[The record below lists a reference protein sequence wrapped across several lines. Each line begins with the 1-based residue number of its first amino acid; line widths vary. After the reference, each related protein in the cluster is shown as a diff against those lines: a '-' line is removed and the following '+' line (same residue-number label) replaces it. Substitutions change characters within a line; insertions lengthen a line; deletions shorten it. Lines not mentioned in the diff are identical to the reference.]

1 MLFIKNDLIII
12 DEESIKDKIYIIR
25 DKKVMIDSDL
35 AQIYGY
41 TTKDFN
47 RQVKNNIDRFDEDFR
62 FQLTVNEYSY
72 ILRCKNFTSS
82 LENNYGGRRYLPYV
96 FTEEGIYMLMT
107 VLRGDKAINQ
117 SKALIRV
124 FKKMKDYLI
133 ENKILK
139 QDYIN
144 NLVLNHDKDIKLLKD
159 SFKEKSTKEKLN
171 KIFFKGDFFDAHVI
185 LLEILDKAKEEIII
199 IDNYASKEL
208 LKILKDINK
217 KIIIVSSN
225 IDETLK
231 NKYEKQYNN
240 ITFIN
245 NNTIHD
251 RFIIIDRN
259 ILYSCGSS
267 FKDLGKKCFSIN
279 EIENSKYINLLLNEI
294 F

>member
-12 DEESIKDKIYIIR
+12 DEEAIKDKIYYIR
-25 DKKVMIDSDL
+25 GKKVMIDSDL
-35 AQIYGY
+35 ARIYGY
-41 TTKDFN
+41 TTKAFN
-47 RQVKNNIDRFDEDFR
+47 QQVQRNIERFDEDFR
-62 FQLTVNEYSY
+62 FKLENEEYY
-72 ILRCKNFTSS
+72 QILRSQNVT
-82 LENNYGGRRYLPYV
+82 LELKQGQYSKYLPYA

-171 KIFFKGDFFDAHVI
+171 KIFFKGEFFDAHVF

-225 IDETLK
+225 IDEILK
-231 NKYEKQYNN
+231 NKYEKQYEN

-279 EIENSKYINLLLNEI
+279 EIENIKYVNLLLNEI

>member
-217 KIIIVSSN
+217 KIIIVSNN
-225 IDETLK
+225 IDEILK

>member
-12 DEESIKDKIYIIR
+12 DEESIKDKIFIIR

-171 KIFFKGDFFDAHVI
+171 KIFFKGEFFDAHVI

-208 LKILKDINK
+208 LKILKEINK
-217 KIIIVSSN
+217 KIIIVSNN
-225 IDETLK
+225 IDEILK

>member
-144 NLVLNHDKDIKLLKD
+144 NLVLNHDKDIKLLND
-159 SFKEKSTKEKLN
+159 SFIEKSTKEKLN

-217 KIIIVSSN
+217 KIIIVSNN
-225 IDETLK
+225 IDEILK